1 MASEARR
8 PSSVWVRAVTDNFGL
23 KVTALALSILLFYL
37 VHSDVDAQRAI
48 YVDVVALLPPP
59 GSGKTLISELPAQ
72 VKVTLRGSRSKLSS
86 LSRDE
91 LGPIQLDLREA
102 TDGPY
107 YIDASLIDAG
117 SNVQVVEIT
126 PSTVQL
132 SWAIESEKRVPVEV
146 LVDGKPAK
154 GYELSGEPQAEPGFV
169 TLRGPE
175 ELLAQIRAASTEALS
190 LARYGAGTHARR
202 VPLEP
207 PPEHVSYME
216 DTSVQ
221 VTFSVAPALAE
232 QTFRR
237 LEVAAVGEGRA
248 ELRPD
253 RVSITLRGPQELLEE
268 LEAEALVPYVE
279 LDPEHLS
286 GTRSYDVKLRGVPE
300 GINALTILPPSV
312 LVRPKG
318 NP

>member
-8 PSSVWVRAVTDNFGL
+8 ASSLWVRVVTDNFGL
-23 KVTALALSILLFYL
+23 KLTALVLSLLLFYL

-102 TDGPY
+102 GDGPY
-107 YIDASLIDAG
+107 YIDASLVDAG
-117 SNVQVVEIT
+117 SNVQVVEIS
-126 PSTVQL
+126 PSSVQL
-132 SWAIESEKRVPVEV
+132 TWAVEVEKRVPIEV
-146 LVDGKPAK
+146 VLEGKPAK
-154 GYELSGEPQAEPGFV
+154 GYDLSGNVQVEPSFI

-175 ELLAQIRAASTEALS
+175 ELLAAIKSVPTETLS
-190 LARYGAGTHARR
+190 LARFELGTHKRR
-202 VPLEP
+202 VALDP
-207 PPEHVSYME
+207 PPDHVSYIE
-216 DTSVQ
+216 NTAVEVS
-221 VTFSVAPALAE
+221 FSVALAVAE

-237 LEVAAVGEGRA
+237 LEVAAVGEGGA

-253 RVSITLRGPQELLEE
+253 RVSVTVRGPHELLDQ
-268 LEAEALVPYVE
+268 LDAEALVPYVE
-279 LDPEHLS
+279 LDPAHAA
-286 GTRSYDVKLRGVPE
+286 GTRAYDVQLRGVPE
-300 GINALTILPPSV
+300 GIATLTILPPSV

-318 NP
+318 KP